1 MPRTR
6 SLQHPSPSG
15 AHSLLVL
22 RILTIVLLAAT
33 AAPASDEFSDAEQQA
48 LQAAA
53 RRMAPTV
60 LQIRTIGGLEQV
72 DDRVLAQ
79 GPTTGLAVRS
89 DGYIVSSAFGFAQNP
104 SSILV
109 RLPDG
114 TQRPAE
120 LVGRDDNRMLVL
132 LKIDVPAGIEL
143 PVAEPAPLDEV
154 RVGQW
159 AIALGRTFDP
169 QRVNLSVGVVSA
181 LGRQLGRAI
190 QTDAKVSAANYGG
203 PLVDLRGRV
212 LGVLVPMAPPSP
224 GGPMAETSEVAGVEY
239 YDSGIAFAIPLET
252 VVGQLDRWIAA
263 GELRRGVLGIGM
275 TAGSPHA
282 VEPRITSI
290 WPGSPAETAGWQTG
304 DLVVAVDG
312 RPVSTQIQLRTEVAP
327 RYAGDSLA
335 VRVRRGQGDDAQEL
349 DTRVTLVA
357 KLPPY
362 QQGFLGV
369 LPQRGVPAPSV
380 QAEAANKAKN
390 EEPAADAAKPDLA
403 IAGVAIRA
411 IWPDSPAARAGLL
424 PGDRVT
430 KINDATIA
438 DAADAAKALASLP
451 AGKETA
457 VAAVRAGKSN
467 EYRVQ
472 LAPLPTDLLAASNL
486 QAAAEL
492 GTDNATASDELALVE
507 LKLPEFP
514 MTARGLAPP
523 ATEASAGAPGLLLW
537 LGGSDPEVAQELA
550 RSWRTA
556 LGRAQVALVLAEPGD
571 EAGWTGDDAEYL
583 ARLLPLAAS
592 RFGVDPRRIV
602 VAGEGKGGQMALAL
616 ALQMRGRLA
625 GVAAVAAPL
634 PRTAKVPENAP
645 GAPLAVLM
653 IATEN
658 SPFSALV
665 RRDAV
670 RLIEAGYPVS
680 QTTRRATIDHAGLLD
695 LPSRGLIARW
705 LDGLD
710 RF

>member
-1 MPRTR
+1 MRT
-6 SLQHPSPSG
+6 LTI
-15 AHSLLVL
+15 ALLV
-22 RILTIVLLAAT
+22 AT
-33 AAPASDEFSDAEQQA
+33 AAPAQASDELSDAEQQA

-60 LQIRTIGGLEQV
+60 LQVRTIGGLEQV

-132 LKIDVPAGIEL
+132 LKIDLPAGLEL

-212 LGVLVPMAPPSP
+212 LGVLVPMAPPGP

-275 TAGSPHA
+275 TEGSPHA
-282 VEPRITSI
+282 AEPRITSI
-290 WPGSPAETAGWQTG
+290 WPGSPAETAGWQSG

-312 RPVSTQIQLRTEVAP
+312 RAVSTQIQLRTEVAP
-327 RYAGDSLA
+327 RYAGDSLS
-335 VRVRRGQGDDAQEL
+335 VRVRRGQGDDAEEL

-369 LPQRGVPAPSV
+369 LPQRGDSVPNV
-380 QAEAANKAKN
+380 QTEPGNKDKDEN
-390 EEPAADAAKPDLA
+390 PAADEVKLDTA

-411 IWPDSPAARAGLL
+411 AWPDSPAARAGLL

-438 DAADAAKALASLP
+438 DAADAANALATLP
-451 AGKETA
+451 AGKETT
-457 VAAVRAGKSN
+457 VAAVRAGETS

-472 LAPLPTDLLAASNL
+472 LAPLPTDLLSASNMP
-486 QAAAEL
+486 AAAEL
-492 GTDNATASDELALVE
+492 GTDNAAASDEIALVE

-523 ATEASAGAPGLLLW
+523 AMGASAGAPGLLLW
-537 LGGSDPEVAQELA
+537 LGGSDPEVTQELA
-550 RSWRTA
+550 RSWRAA

-571 EAGWTGDDAEYL
+571 EAGWSGDDAEYL

-602 VAGEGKGGQMALAL
+602 VAGEGKGGQMALSL

-680 QTTRRATIDHAGLLD
+680 QTTRRATIDRAGMLD
-695 LPSRGLIARW
+695 LQSRGIIARW